1 MARAFVLMITT
12 VCVLLSGAVR
22 SAEAGAVR
30 TNAGFTT
37 NSLPAND
44 DGSTAEVPIGFTI
57 NFFGQDYTSLYV
69 NNNGNVTFD
78 AALED
83 YVPFNLTKTAHVII
97 AAFFA
102 DVDTSL
108 EPSGVVTYGT
118 DTVDGRPAFGAN
130 YVNVGY
136 FDGHT
141 DKLNSFQ
148 IVLIGRADA
157 GAGAFDVEL
166 NYDRILWDITD
177 TSEGTEPGPR
187 AGFSNGGDKALELD
201 GSGIRDAWLDGSP
214 TALVADSRD
223 STQPGRYVF
232 EVRGG
237 TITCKKDK
245 ECNDR
250 VSCTSNACRPGEAGA
265 DGFGCVFTSTCVSSN
280 PCQTSNCDAQANAC
294 VAVPKPDQPTIS
306 CDNGS
311 RCGFDQCEAGTCVD
325 PEACESIIAPETTAT
340 TAIKITCESVDGT
353 ADKGDYCEGRG
364 VVGGVARTAAG
375 DFITADEAV
384 VVTKKIRKK
393 LNAKNGKAVLQLK
406 LNKTGKKLLKQTS
419 PLPVTVE
426 LTVAS
431 HGDTSLVR
439 QFVDVI
445 RKKK

>member
-1 MARAFVLMITT
+1 MITT
-12 VCVLLSGAVR
+12 VCVLLSGTVR

-37 NSLPAND
+37 SSLPGND
-44 DGSTAEVPIGFTI
+44 DDSTGQVPIGFTI
-57 NFFGQDYTSLYV
+57 NFFGQDYSSLYV

-78 AALED
+78 GPLED
-83 YVPFNLTKTAHVII
+83 YVPFDLTKTAHVII

-102 DVDTSL
+102 DIDTTL
-108 EPSGVVTYGT
+108 EPSGIVTYGT
-118 DTVDGRPAFGAN
+118 DTVNGRPAFGAN
-130 YVNVGY
+130 YLNVGY
-136 FDGHT
+136 YSEHT

-148 IVLIGRADA
+148 IVLIDRSDVEPK
-157 GAGAFDVEL
+157 AFDVEL
-166 NYDRILWDITD
+166 NYDSILWDLTD
-177 TSEGTEPGPR
+177 SSEGSEPGPR

-201 GSGIRDAWLDGSP
+201 GSGVSGAWLDGSP
-214 TALVADSRD
+214 TALVSDNRD
-223 STQPGRYVF
+223 APSQPGRF
-232 EVRGG
+232 LFAVRGG

-250 VSCTSNACRPGEAGA
+250 ISCTSNVCSPSDPAA
-265 DGFGCVFTSTCVSSN
+265 DGFGCVFASTCVSSN
-280 PCQTSNCDAQANAC
+280 PCQTSNCDRQANAC
-294 VAVPKPDQPTIS
+294 VSVPKPDQPTIS

-325 PEACESIIAPETTAT
+325 PQACESIIAPETTAT

-364 VVGGVARTAAG
+364 VVGGVARTASG
-375 DFITADEAV
+375 EFITADEAV